1 MKKNNEKINFEGT
14 KIGIFLVYVTPRL
27 LMSVQKKFRG
37 NIYTNVLFYFIDTS
51 YPTILLFQEGYKLEV
66 AMKPPPAVTNAVSW
80 RSDGIK

>member
-1 MKKNNEKINFEGT
+1 
-14 KIGIFLVYVTPRL
+14 
-27 LMSVQKKFRG
+27 MSVQKKFSPFDPAVWPARG